1 MFLNNFRIFILI
13 LLVFISCSGFVFAED
28 NLTVENTFHD
38 DIQEINSDNSIYVND
53 SDMISSNDNKISDV
67 KSFSDLNNLIVGSNS
82 NVDLDCDYKFD
93 SSLDSGAISIS
104 KNIVINGNGHVID
117 GNNAVSMFSIS
128 DVSVVLNNISFI
140 NYNNPLKFVRSNLTV
155 SYCNF
160 SNCKDG
166 IFYFNYD
173 NSLNLFANA
182 SNCIFSDLI
191 SSKSFSVV
199 TSWAV
204 KGTQGS
210 STIPFYFN
218 DCLFENI
225 KGQSQTTTS
234 IINGNINY
242 IISK

>member
-1 MFLNNFRIFILI
+1 MVLRKNIWGDGGNY
-13 LLVFISCSGFVFAED
+13 
-28 NLTVENTFHD
+28 T
-38 DIQEINSDNSIYVND
+38 
-53 SDMISSNDNKISDV
+53 
-67 KSFSDLNNLIVGSNS
+67 FSDLNCILKVYKEVSSYDDIVLNGNF
-82 NVDLDCDYKFD
+82 VFD
-93 SSLDSGAISIS
+93 SSIDSNLLNGISIS